1 MKKYS
6 FVLYN
11 KSHSIYPA
19 EWIIAISSSWTK
31 VHSCFPT
38 IPFLDGSVYMIP
50 LTSSSYSLDQGQLLE
65 FPEPIAQIAVGSKY
79 VVALSSTNQL
89 YILPIPY

>member
-1 MKKYS
+1 
-6 FVLYN
+6 
-11 KSHSIYPA
+11 
-19 EWIIAISSSWTK
+19 
-31 VHSCFPT
+31 
-38 IPFLDGSVYMIP
+38 MIP

-89 YILPIPY
+89 YILPIPCLVVDTFMVRIQGPAFLIIK